1 MLAKEVS
8 LHCALDSNFVQSKCF
23 FVFFYFWCCLSFITG
38 PIVKGSA
45 PTTPER
51 ERSTGLESPKKR
63 ASKLLP
69 SFKIPAFKKTKGSE

>member
-1 MLAKEVS
+1 M
-8 LHCALDSNFVQSKCF
+8 LDSNFVQSKCF
-23 FVFFYFWCCLSFITG
+23 FFLFLVLSFMTG

-51 ERSTGLESPKKR
+51 ERSTGSESPKKR